1 MTLEELT
8 PSDEDKPY
16 VTESEEDTVE
26 YTEEEDVTDKE
37 MRSNL
42 KRKKLCKT
50 FQKIKT
56 AKPSTT
62 PKHAVN
68 KKARKTKTTHDKTST
83 TSQQETPQ
91 CMLP

>member
-1 MTLEELT
+1 MEELT

-16 VTESEEDTVE
+16 VTESEEDTEE

-42 KRKKLCKT
+42 KRKKFCKT
-50 FQKIKT
+50 INKIET
-56 AKPSTT
+56 AKPTTT
-62 PKHAVN
+62 PTPAVN

>member
-1 MTLEELT
+1 MEELT

-16 VTESEEDTVE
+16 VTESEESEDT
-26 YTEEEDVTDKE
+26 EEDVTDKE

-42 KRKKLCKT
+42 KRKKFCKT
-50 FQKIKT
+50 IKKIDT
-56 AKPSTT
+56 AKPTTT
-62 PKHAVN
+62 PKSTAN
-68 KKARKTKTTHDKTST
+68 KNAPKTKTSHDKAST

>member
-16 VTESEEDTVE
+16 VTESEESEDT
-26 YTEEEDVTDKE
+26 EEDVTDKE

-42 KRKKLCKT
+42 KRKKFCKT
-50 FQKIKT
+50 IK
-56 AKPSTT
+56 KPTTT
-62 PKHAVN
+62 PKSTAN
-68 KKARKTKTTHDKTST
+68 KNAPKTKTSHDKNST